1 MKRPRTDPI
10 IEALKEGISSLT
22 ISSSVSN
29 KDLVCRDEHVQTITK
44 FLEEDVNYTLQIFG
58 MPGTGKTA
66 TVNYALAALSRKSR
80 IKPSAVCLNG
90 YVIQRSNDIY
100 WTLFQHFTQT
110 RWKKST
116 NCPVDQTAAMLD
128 RKLRQKQAH
137 PPLCVI
143 IIDEADK
150 MVEKHSKVLFKI
162 IDWLSL
168 PHANLKLITISNS
181 MDLNMDS
188 KTRSRLDV
196 TKKLVFEPYR
206 IHELKQILLRRISN
220 ITPKLFS
227 DQAINLLCQQ
237 VSSQYGDIRR
247 LLQTA
252 SSAVCVV
259 LMNHSDASSEPCNIC
274 DGIVSLKELHGVIRQ
289 TFHDRSIEF
298 LKSLTS
304 PLLFLTLC
312 IVAHETEKLFD
323 RNEREFRVSSSRI
336 YMRVQQH
343 KRNNAQ
349 ISCLHVLEKLDIL
362 RQVGIIDLSF
372 GADRVPL
379 SSIDSVI
386 ECPEEVLVSLLQP
399 YQTIIDSCKLHD
411 LWGSKIAVD
420 VFKS

>member
-1 MKRPRTDPI
+1 MKRQRGDPI
-10 IEALKEGISSLT
+10 IDALKEGISSLT
-22 ISSSVSN
+22 VSSFASN
-29 KDLVCRDEHVQTITK
+29 KDLVCRDEHVKTITN

-66 TVNYALAALSRKSR
+66 TVNYALTALSRKSKV
-80 IKPSAVCLNG
+80 KPSAVCLNG

-100 WTLFQHFTQT
+100 WTLYQHLIQT
-110 RWKKST
+110 RWKKSSS
-116 NCPVDQTAAMLD
+116 CPADQVAAILE
-128 RKLRQKQAH
+128 KNLRQKQNH

-150 MVEKHSKVLFKI
+150 MVEKHAKVLFKI

-168 PHANLKLITISNS
+168 PYANFKLITISNS

-188 KTRSRLDV
+188 KTRSRLDM

-259 LMNHSDASSEPCNIC
+259 LMNHSDRANEHQNSA
-274 DGIVSLKELHGVIRQ
+274 DGIVNLKELHGVIRQ

-312 IVAHETEKLFD
+312 LVAHETEILFS
-323 RNEREFRVSSSRI
+323 RNEREFRVPSSRI
-336 YMRVQQH
+336 CMRAQQL
-343 KRNNAQ
+343 KRNNAS
-349 ISCLHVLEKLDIL
+349 ISRLHIIEKLDIL
-362 RQVGIIDLSF
+362 RQVGMVDLSF
-372 GADRVPL
+372 GVDRVPL

-386 ECPEEVLVSLLQP
+386 ECSEEVLVSLLQP

-411 LWGSKIAVD
+411 LFGSKIAAE
-420 VFKS
+420 VFR